1 MTAKEE
7 KFCLDVS
14 SGMTL
19 SDAYRDAY
27 NAENMKDKTI
37 NNRAYELSLK
47 GEIKGRIEQLR
58 EEAKNDRIMSTIQK
72 KELLTQWILEAESSK
87 ADRLKALD
95 ILNKMDGEYITRIE
109 GKMNVSYEESL
120 KEVADSDEY

>member
-27 NAENMKDKTI
+27 NTKNMKDKTI

-58 EEAKNDRIMSTIQK
+58 EEAKNDSIICTIQK
-72 KELLTQWILEAESSK
+72 KELLTQWILDAESSK

-95 ILNKMDGEYITRIE
+95 ILNKMDGEYITKIE
-109 GKMNVSYEESL
+109 GKMNVSYEDSL